1 MHCKMQSTVETHLLP
16 WNIISIQRALSWSMI
31 YHIFA
36 FSKQISLTF
45 HDQWNIGSKS
55 VNVPANNIN
64 AMFDVTVDEP
74 S

>member
-1 MHCKMQSTVETHLLP
+1 
-16 WNIISIQRALSWSMI
+16 MI

-74 S
+74 SVMK